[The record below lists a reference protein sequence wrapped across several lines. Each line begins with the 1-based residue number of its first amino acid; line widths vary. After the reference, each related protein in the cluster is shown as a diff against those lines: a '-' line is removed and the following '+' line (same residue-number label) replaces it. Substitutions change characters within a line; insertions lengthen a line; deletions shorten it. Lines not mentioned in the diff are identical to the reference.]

1 MVYDILITDGMVIDG
16 TGNQRFLADIGIKD
30 GLIHEI
36 GVPKLAGADAKVNV
50 SAFGKFVVPGFVDIT
65 SHADQN
71 WSLFLNPSQDYLL
84 AQGVTSILVGNC
96 GTSLAPLISEES
108 IASLKK
114 WDQTG
119 GSNIN
124 WVSTKEFL
132 DELGRHPLGV
142 NVGTLVGHGTI
153 RRGVTHG
160 ATRPLTKEETAETT
174 GVLARSLA
182 DGAFGLSTG
191 LSFGHEGAASTD
203 ELVAIA
209 RVVAERGGIYKT
221 HLRDEGADLIPAVN
235 EAIHISREAR
245 TPVVISHAKAVGRKA
260 WPSFGNALAMVER
273 AAEAGHAIRFDISP
287 YERTGSFLYVVL
299 PAWAREGG
307 FDAMIQRI
315 KDPLTKPKII
325 SELKNMTIWPERYIV
340 SGAAM
345 LQGGHTLAEI
355 ARNTGLTTEEAIL
368 ELLVLNHG
376 KVFVFGKVISSKNVA
391 DGIRHPQSIIAS
403 NGSGVS
409 QELERSGR
417 IVHPRSTGT
426 FPHFLHRFVRDEKI
440 LSWEA
445 AIAKM
450 TSAPADAVG
459 FAGRGYLAPRHR
471 ADVAVFD
478 PETIRDRSTYQTPF
492 LHAAGMD
499 TVIVNGVVAL
509 RDGRATGAVGG
520 QVLRKS

>member
-1 MVYDILITDGMVIDG
+1 
-16 TGNQRFLADIGIKD
+16 
-30 GLIHEI
+30 
-36 GVPKLAGADAKVNV
+36 
-50 SAFGKFVVPGFVDIT
+50 
-65 SHADQN
+65 
-71 WSLFLNPSQDYLL
+71 
-84 AQGVTSILVGNC
+84 
-96 GTSLAPLISEES
+96 
-108 IASLKK
+108 
-114 WDQTG
+114 
-119 GSNIN
+119 
-124 WVSTKEFL
+124 
-132 DELGRHPLGV
+132 
-142 NVGTLVGHGTI
+142 
-153 RRGVTHG
+153 
-160 ATRPLTKEETAETT
+160 
-174 GVLARSLA
+174 
-182 DGAFGLSTG
+182 
-191 LSFGHEGAASTD
+191 
-203 ELVAIA
+203 
-209 RVVAERGGIYKT
+209 
-221 HLRDEGADLIPAVN
+221 
-235 EAIHISREAR
+235 
-245 TPVVISHAKAVGRKA
+245 
-260 WPSFGNALAMVER
+260 
-273 AAEAGHAIRFDISP
+273 
-287 YERTGSFLYVVL
+287 
-299 PAWAREGG
+299 
-307 FDAMIQRI
+307 
-315 KDPLTKPKII
+315 
-325 SELKNMTIWPERYIV
+325 
-340 SGAAM
+340 M

-471 ADVAVFD
+471 ADVAVFY

-509 RDGRATGAVGG
+509 RDGRATDAVGG